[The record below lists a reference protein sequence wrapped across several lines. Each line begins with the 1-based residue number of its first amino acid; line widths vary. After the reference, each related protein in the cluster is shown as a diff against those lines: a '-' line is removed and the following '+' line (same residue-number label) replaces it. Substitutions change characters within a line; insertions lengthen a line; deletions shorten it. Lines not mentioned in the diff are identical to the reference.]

1 MDLNPRPKQIALLG
15 STGSIGENSLDVIRQ
30 HPDRFRVR
38 YLTAH
43 RNVEKLAARA
53 KELKP
58 KGVVV
63 TDPAQFKTAEN
74 RLRGVCRV
82 LTGMEGILEIVQDPE
97 IDLVLNALVG
107 DVGVLPTYRAIQ
119 AGKNVAL
126 ANKETLVAAGQL
138 IMKSAREKGVRIF
151 PIDSEHSAIWQ
162 CLVGEERKNIRRII
176 LTASGGPFRTRTAD
190 QLEHVTV
197 EQALRHPNWKMGA
210 KITIDSATL
219 MNKGLEVIE
228 AYWLYDVS
236 PGQIEVVVHP
246 QSIIH
251 SMVEFVDGSVKA
263 QLGVPDMR
271 IPIQYALSYPE
282 RLPLTVETLS
292 FDRIKSLSF
301 EKPDCKKFP
310 CLEIAFRALEQ
321 GGTAP
326 AVMNAGNEVAVS
338 RFLNGEIGFAAIP
351 KLIERTLEKHTVIG
365 EYDLETLLGI
375 QQWAKEFVQKI

>member
-1 MDLNPRPKQIALLG
+1 MNSTQRPKNIALLG
-15 STGSIGENSLDVIRQ
+15 STGSIGENSLDVIRR
-30 HPDRFRVR
+30 HPDRFRPV

-53 KELKP
+53 QEFKP
-58 KGVVV
+58 RGVVV
-63 TDPAQFKTAEN
+63 TDPAQFKTAKD
-74 RLRGVCRV
+74 RLRGICRV
-82 LTGMEGILEIVQDPE
+82 LTGMKGILEIVQDPE

-119 AGKNVAL
+119 AGKNLAL

-138 IMKSAREKGVRIF
+138 IMKSAREKDVHIF

-176 LTASGGPFRTRTAD
+176 LTASGGPFRTWSAEQMRN
-190 QLEHVTV
+190 VTV

-228 AYWLYDVS
+228 AYWLYGVS
-236 PGQIEVVVHP
+236 PEQIEVVVHP

-282 RLPLTVETLS
+282 RLPLAVETLS
-292 FDRIKSLSF
+292 FDRLNFLSF
-301 EKPDCKKFP
+301 EKPDFEKFP

-326 AVMNAGNEVAVS
+326 AVMNAANEVAVNK
-338 RFLNGEIGFAAIP
+338 FLNGEIGFSAIP
-351 KLIERTLEKHTVIG
+351 ALIEKTLEKHTVIG
-365 EYDLETLLGI
+365 EYDLETLLEI
-375 QQWAKEFVQKI
+375 QRWAKEFSQKI

>member
-15 STGSIGENSLDVIRQ
+15 STGSIGENSLDVIRR

-43 RNVEKLAARA
+43 RNVEKLAAWA

-74 RLRGVCRV
+74 RLRGVFRV

-176 LTASGGPFRTRTAD
+176 LTASGGPFRTWTAD

-301 EKPDCKKFP
+301 EKPDFKKFP

-326 AVMNAGNEVAVS
+326 AVMNAANEVAVS
-338 RFLNGEIGFAAIP
+338 KFLGGEIGFLAIP
-351 KLIERTLEKHTVIG
+351 ALIEKTLEKHTVLK
-365 EYDLETLLGI
+365 EYDLKILLEV
-375 QQWAKEFVQKI
+375 QRWAKEFVQKI